1 MIELII
7 FVSWPFL
14 MLTIDG
20 QPWDISGVSHGAA
33 AREGNLQKAL
43 CAAFPKHFEDLQ
55 QQMALADPDEA
66 HGQAGFR

>member
-1 MIELII
+1 MGSKALGHLGGT
-7 FVSWPFL
+7 PRR
-14 MLTIDG
+14 T
-20 QPWDISGVSHGAA
+20 

-66 HGQAGFR
+66 HGQARFR